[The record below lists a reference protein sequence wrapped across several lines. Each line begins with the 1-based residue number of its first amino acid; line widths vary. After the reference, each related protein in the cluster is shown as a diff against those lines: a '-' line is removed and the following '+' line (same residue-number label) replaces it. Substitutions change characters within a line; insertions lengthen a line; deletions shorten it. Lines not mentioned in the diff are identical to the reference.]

1 MLSPETLSDTSNLPT
16 FKMHLKLPRVHER
29 HLEIAKLVA
38 LGSECG
44 EILTIAKVPLG
55 PICLY

>member
-1 MLSPETLSDTSNLPT
+1 MKDIW
-16 FKMHLKLPRVHER
+16 KLQS
-29 HLEIAKLVA
+29 LVA

-44 EILTIAKVPLG
+44 EFLTIAKVRLG